1 MKFGFAFIALLS
13 LALSSCMSLP
23 EPGPA
28 VTVAPRAAASC
39 LNCGRVEKIEAVQGV
54 RATARG
60 GAVLGGVVGGVLTD
74 PGKAASPSA
83 GNATQ
88 KTYRLTVRMDDGR
101 RMVIN
106 QNVISANLRVGSV
119 VRVSNGRVV
128 LLR

>member
-1 MKFGFAFIALLS
+1 MALLS
-13 LALSSCMSLP
+13 LALSACMAMP
-23 EPGPA
+23 RPGP
-28 VTVAPRAAASC
+28 TVVAAPRAAPSC
-39 LNCGRVEKIEAVQGV
+39 LNCGRVEKIETVQGV

-101 RMVIN
+101 RVVIH
-106 QNVISANLRVGSV
+106 QNVISANLRAGSA
-119 VRVSNGRVV
+119 VRVNNGRVV